1 MKFYKIIILGLMV
14 TILLSCKKYLN
25 VIPDNVATIDN
36 AFTLRNQAEKY
47 LVTCYSFLP
56 VLGDFTNPAFMASG
70 EMVTPNPG
78 ISPLDG
84 NQSPIDLAYGGQS
97 SVAPIYNSWDGENG
111 SRSYYVG
118 IRHCNIFLEN
128 IVNVPDMQTSER
140 NKWIAEVK
148 FLKAYYHLCL
158 LKMYGPIPVIRK
170 NLPISASVE
179 EVRVKREPVD
189 SVVNYIVQTLD
200 EAVPDLPIVI
210 GNQGKEMGRITK
222 PIALAIKAQTL
233 VLAASPLFN
242 GNPDYVNF
250 KNKDGQALL
259 STTVDNTKW
268 KKAAEACKAA
278 IAACDEASN
287 AIYYFEKP
295 FNMSTISDA
304 TTYCMNVRAALTEE
318 WNSEIIWGMSNS
330 KGSTAGLQSMVTPRN
345 DVQGSS
351 FALIA
356 ATINSAEMF
365 YTRNGLPTDEDKD
378 WDYAGRFTKLKTI
391 PQSESSLLNPNYVTS
406 SFNMDREYRF
416 YADLAFDRS
425 SLFGF
430 GRTNESSLL
439 YINTMWGQSSST
451 GTNSRYSCTGYWA
464 KKLINYKSTGSDGN
478 YNIVSYVWP
487 AIRLA
492 SLYLLYAEAL
502 NEAEGPSTETYKYID
517 LVRLR
522 AGLKGVVETWSTYA
536 KNPSKPTTKDGFRSI
551 VQRETMIELMY
562 EGENYWNI
570 RRWKSLDIMNNP
582 IKGWDVF
589 QSTPESFYRLKTIF
603 TPNYSYKDY
612 LFPIKE
618 YDLSVNPNLV
628 QNPKW

>member
-1 MKFYKIIILGLMV
+1 MKFYKIILLGLMV
-14 TILLSCKKYLN
+14 IALSSCKKYLN
-25 VIPDNVATIDN
+25 VVPDNIATIDN

-47 LVTCYSFLP
+47 LFTCYSFLP
-56 VLGDFTNPAFMASG
+56 RLGDIANPTFMGSG

-78 ISPLDG
+78 ISPMDG
-84 NQSPIDLAYGGQS
+84 YQNFIDLAYGGQN
-97 SVAPIYNSWDGENG
+97 SVLPIGNTWDGENG
-111 SRSYYVG
+111 ARSYYIA

-128 IVNVPDMQTSER
+128 IVKVPDIQISER

-148 FLKAYYHLCL
+148 FLKAYYHLGL

-189 SVVNYIVQTLD
+189 TVVNYVVQTLN
-200 EAVPDLPIVI
+200 EAIPDLPLEIS
-210 GNQGKEMGRITK
+210 NQAKELGRVTK

-259 STTVDNTKW
+259 NSTVDNTKW
-268 KKAAEACKAA
+268 KKAADACKAA
-278 IAACDEASN
+278 IDVCHEAAN
-287 AIYYFEKP
+287 AIHYFEKP
-295 FNMSTISDA
+295 FNMGNLSEA
-304 TTYCMNVRAALTEE
+304 TTYCMNVRSAITEE
-318 WNSEIIWGMSNS
+318 WNSEIIWGFSNS
-330 KGSTAGLQSMVTPRN
+330 KSSSGTLQNMGTPRN
-345 DVQGSS
+345 DVQQTSG
-351 FALIA
+351 ALLA
-356 ATINSAEMF
+356 ASINAAEMF
-365 YTRNGLPTDEDKD
+365 YTRNGVPIDEDKD

-391 PQSESSLLNPNYVTS
+391 PQSESSLLNPNYTTA

-430 GRTNESSLL
+430 GRTDESNLL
-439 YINTMWGQSSST
+439 YISTIWGQGNST
-451 GTNSRYSCTGYWA
+451 GSNSRFSCTGYWP
-464 KKLINYKSTGSDGN
+464 KKLINYKNSGSSGS

-502 NEAEGPSTETYKYID
+502 NEAEGPSAEVYKYID
-517 LVRLR
+517 LVRSR
-522 AGLKGVVETWSTYA
+522 AGLKGVVESWANYA
-536 KNPSKPTTKDGFRSI
+536 KNPSKPTTKEGFRSI
-551 VQRETMIELMY
+551 VHQETMIELMF
-562 EGENYWNI
+562 EGENYWNV
-570 RRWKSLDIMNNP
+570 RRWKSLDIMNRP

-589 QSTPESFYRLKTIF
+589 QTTTENFYRLKTIF
-603 TPNYSYKDY
+603 TPNYSYRDF

>member
-1 MKFYKIIILGLMV
+1 MKFYKIIILGLAV
-14 TILLSCKKYLN
+14 IALSSCKKYLN
-25 VIPDNVATIDN
+25 VVPDNIATIDN

-47 LVTCYSFLP
+47 LFTCYSFLP
-56 VLGDFTNPAFMASG
+56 VLGDITNPTFMGSG

-84 NQSPIDLAYGGQS
+84 NQNIIDFAYGGQN
-97 SVAPIYNSWDGENG
+97 SVTPIYNPWDGEGG
-111 SRSYYVG
+111 SRSYYIG

-128 IVNVPDMQTSER
+128 IVKVPDMQASER

-200 EAVPDLPIVI
+200 EAIPDLPSMIF
-210 GNQGKEMGRITK
+210 NQAKELGRATK

-242 GNPDYVNF
+242 GNPDYANL
-250 KNKDGQALL
+250 KNKDGQVLV
-259 STTVDNTKW
+259 STAVDNTKW
-268 KKAAEACKAA
+268 KNAASACKVA
-278 IAACDEASN
+278 IDACHEASN

-295 FNMSTISDA
+295 FNMGTISDA
-304 TTYCMNVRAALTEE
+304 TTYCMNVRAAMTEE
-318 WNSEIIWGMSNS
+318 WNSEIIWGFSNS
-330 KGSTAGLQSMVTPRN
+330 KSSTNGLQNMVTPKN
-345 DVQGSS
+345 EASAAS
-351 FALIA
+351 TALIA
-356 ATINSAEMF
+356 ATINAAEMF
-365 YTRNGLPTDEDKD
+365 YTRNGVPIEEDRG
-378 WDYAGRFTKLKTI
+378 WDYAGRFTKLKII
-391 PQSESSLLNPNYVTS
+391 PQSESSLLNPNYTTS

-430 GRTNESSLL
+430 GRTNESNLL
-439 YINTMWGQSSST
+439 YINTIWGKTITT
-451 GTNSRYSCTGYWA
+451 GNNSRFSCTGYWP
-464 KKLINYKSTGSDGN
+464 KKLINYKNSGAEDN
-478 YNIVSYVWP
+478 NIVTYVWP

-502 NEAEGPSTETYKYID
+502 NEAEGPSAETYKYID

-522 AGLKGVVETWSTYA
+522 AGLKGVVESWATYA
-536 KNPSKPTTKDGFRSI
+536 KNPSKPSTKEGFRSI
-551 VQRETMIELMY
+551 VHQETMIEMMF
-562 EGENYWNI
+562 EGENYWNL
-570 RRWKSLDIMNNP
+570 RRWKSLDIMNRP

-589 QSTPESFYRLKTIF
+589 QTTTENFYRLKTIF